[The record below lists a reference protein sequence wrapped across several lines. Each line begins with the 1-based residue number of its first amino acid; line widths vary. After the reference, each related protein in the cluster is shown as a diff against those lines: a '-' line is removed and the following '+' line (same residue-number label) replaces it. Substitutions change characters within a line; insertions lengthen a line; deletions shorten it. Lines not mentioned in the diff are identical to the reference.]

1 MQLQDYPNGTIVK
14 IGERKF
20 EKVNPSTFWRE
31 IADLP
36 GNCVSR
42 PSYSL
47 ERMEENLGV
56 KHEVIDLIEIN
67 SQTASDRPGQVG

>member
-1 MQLQDYPNGTIVK
+1 MK

-31 IADLP
+31 IHHVP

-47 ERMEENLGV
+47 ERMEESLGV
-56 KHEVIDLIEIN
+56 KHEVVDLVEIN
-67 SQTASDRPGQVG
+67 SQTASDRLGQVG